1 MALQA
6 GDKAPDFTLKSNA
19 MEEVTLSE
27 ALQKGPVVLAFF
39 PLAFSGVCTKQ
50 FTDMGK
56 EVDSWSTGGAQVF
69 GVSVDHAYSL
79 GAFAKEVGAED
90 ITFLSDFQPRGA
102 VAQSYGVFLD
112 GPGITTRAMF
122 VIDRDG
128 TIKHAEAI
136 DTPPEMPD
144 VDAARLAA
152 CSL

>member
-69 GVSVDHAYSL
+69 GWTTSL
-79 GAFAKEVGAED
+79 RPSRRTSASNAAW
-90 ITFLSDFQPRGA
+90 A
-102 VAQSYGVFLD
+102 A
-112 GPGITTRAMF
+112 
-122 VIDRDG
+122 
-128 TIKHAEAI
+128 AI
-136 DTPPEMPD
+136 G
-144 VDAARLAA
+144 
-152 CSL
+152 